1 MGTVVSPREAKEVI
15 RRHLGPPGE
24 LRRRMDPPSFEG
36 FQLALSRVERSVEE
50 LDRRTGVPVDPIL
63 VAAVALCL
71 VLEVLVPYLR
81 GRTDEAAKV
90 LAKRYSTL
98 RAVEPKPASDREK
111 LFRAYLQSA
120 AAGATEALQSQ
131 RGVEVLT
138 RLANNLKLSFDD
150 IGYMLKVSGE
160 TVRRWARGTISIP
173 DDHLAT
179 VDLLRVALDR
189 LETMFLPDRL
199 PQVIRRPADL
209 FEGERAMDWI
219 LRGRL
224 RDVADRYEVLLRYQ
238 A

>member
-1 MGTVVSPREAKEVI
+1 MVSPREAKEVI
-15 RRHLGPPGE
+15 RRHLGPPKE
-24 LRRRMDPPSFEG
+24 LRRRLDPPSFEG

-50 LDRRTGVPVDPIL
+50 LDRRKGMPVDPIL

-81 GRTDEAAKV
+81 GRTNEAARI
-90 LAKRYSTL
+90 LAQRYSTL
-98 RAVEPKPASDREK
+98 RSVGSKPTTDREK

-120 AAGATEALQSQ
+120 AAGAAEALQSQ
-131 RGVEVLT
+131 RGVGVLS
-138 RLANNLKLSFDD
+138 RLASDLKLSFDD

-179 VDLLRVALDR
+179 LDLLRVALNR

-199 PQVIRRPADL
+199 PQVIRRQADL
-209 FEGERAMDWI
+209 FAGERAVDWI

-224 RDVADRYEVLLRYQ
+224 QDVADRYEVLLRYQ